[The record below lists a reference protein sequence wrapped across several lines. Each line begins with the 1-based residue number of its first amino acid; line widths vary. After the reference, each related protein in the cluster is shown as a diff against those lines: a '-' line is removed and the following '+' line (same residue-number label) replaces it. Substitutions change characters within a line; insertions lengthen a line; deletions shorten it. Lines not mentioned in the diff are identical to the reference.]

1 MSPQK
6 LVELAIAEWIGLTG
20 ADAAER
26 LGVSQQAV
34 SRGRK
39 SDDYPAIR
47 EQVFD
52 YLTEVKLRTQVE
64 FMVAQDAMDAKIA
77 D

>member
-6 LVELAIAEWIGLTG
+6 LVELAIAEWLGLTG
-20 ADAAER
+20 AAAAER
-26 LGVSQQAV
+26 LNISQQAV

-39 SDDYPAIR
+39 SEDYPAIR

-52 YLTEVKLRTQVE
+52 FLTETKLRTQVE
-64 FMVAQDAMDAKIA
+64 FTVAQEAMDAKLA